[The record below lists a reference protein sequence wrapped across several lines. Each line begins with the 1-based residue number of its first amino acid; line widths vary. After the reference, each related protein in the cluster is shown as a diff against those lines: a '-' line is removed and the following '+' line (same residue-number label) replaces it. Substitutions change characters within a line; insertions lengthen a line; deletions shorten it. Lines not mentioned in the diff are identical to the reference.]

1 MASKKRILK
10 KIRLGIL
17 PKSLL
22 GITDTDTTISETL
35 EPSAVENLLIAIDAA
50 APAATAAAAPEILVA
65 APTEASDTLADTIV
79 ENAAAD
85 FRTRYPT
92 ATETKTI
99 KTASTRKTTKT
110 ATKASKTRSRK
121 TGKKTKAK

>member
-17 PKSLL
+17 PGSLL
-22 GITDTDTTISETL
+22 GIADTTISETL
-35 EPSAVENLLIAIDAA
+35 APSAVEDLLIAIDAA
-50 APAATAAAAPEILVA
+50 APAATAAADPEILVTR
-65 APTEASDTLADTIV
+65 PTETSDTLAATIV
-79 ENAAAD
+79 ETAGAD

-92 ATETKTI
+92 DAETKTI

>member
-17 PKSLL
+17 DKSLL
-22 GITDTDTTISETL
+22 KITDTATSETL
-35 EPSAVENLLIAIDAA
+35 APSAAEDLLVAIDAA
-50 APAATAAAAPEILVA
+50 APTALVA
-65 APTEASDTLADTIV
+65 AASEVVVARPTEVSDVATDTIV
-79 ENAAAD
+79 EDTAQD

-92 ATETKTI
+92 DTETKTI
-99 KTASTRKTTKT
+99 KSISARKTTKT
-110 ATKASKTRSRK
+110 TTKVSKTRSRK